1 MILLYRSSIVEPD
14 TIIVTLRLD
23 GSIDLDQFGPPAGWP
38 TDVPPAGYLVARET
52 WKGLDILPGPVTRA
66 QIEALPDPGPDPGV
80 TAAHRQAEVQGIL
93 DMLRTTPI
101 DPAALDANLALA
113 AAGLAIPDLPA
124 SDVEG
129 LTAFLALSSPTAT
142 QTAAAAKA
150 LIRVLADYADVISA
164 QRATIAVLA
173 DTIRFILQRGT

>member
-80 TAAHRQAEVQGIL
+80 TAAHRQAEVHGIL
-93 DMLRTTPI
+93 DALRTTPI
-101 DPAALDANLALA
+101 DPVALDANLALA
-113 AAGLAIPDLPA
+113 AAGLDLPDLPA
-124 SDVEG
+124 SDVAG
-129 LTAFLALSSPTAT
+129 LTAFLALPSPT
-142 QTAAAAKA
+142 TAQAIAAVQAI
-150 LIRVLADYADVISA
+150 IRVLARYQDVITA
-164 QRATIAVLA
+164 ERATIGVLA
-173 DTIRFILQRGT
+173 DLIRYTLQR